1 VRRLGHLE
9 HLLPHRTRLADR
21 PDHDCVGDE
30 RGETTD
36 EVGVA
41 RAEPRHHTRRV
52 TQQGRGLARLGPE
65 LALEAKRVERD
76 RPVHDAERR
85 EKLADPGL
93 GGKQQGLEWV
103 PVLQESERRDGE
115 QNVAERSR
123 MDGERQ
129 GERSARAASW
139 SRPFVASAVPE

>member
-1 VRRLGHLE
+1 
-9 HLLPHRTRLADR
+9 
-21 PDHDCVGDE
+21 
-30 RGETTD
+30 
-36 EVGVA
+36 
-41 RAEPRHHTRRV
+41 
-52 TQQGRGLARLGPE
+52 
-65 LALEAKRVERD
+65 
-76 RPVHDAERR
+76 PVHDAERR

-93 GGKQQGLEWV
+93 GGEQQGLEWV

-139 SRPFVASAVPE
+139 SRPFVASAVPEQIVARPSRSVDHPPASSTTIFGAGRAQASLSRY